1 MDFKRQLTPYEWLQM
16 PRELRILFRETF
28 NIPRSGGTI
37 VTGNKIESDGYTVED
52 LSRVSL
58 KTLQDYLGTEND
70 HWDQLLQL
78 IINKMK
84 NGDDKELDPNTASG
98 IIAKTIGTDQGTIS
112 PKRHY
117 KKTEKAV

>member
-78 IINKMK
+78 TINKMK
-84 NGDDKELDPNTASG
+84 NGDDKELDPELTNESTGVNEGTVSRRGRKPKTKEAS
-98 IIAKTIGTDQGTIS
+98 
-112 PKRHY
+112 
-117 KKTEKAV
+117 